1 MLRLGA
7 VTVDRW
13 RIGVGVGGSEP
24 VTTRTAIC
32 HVLLCRS
39 PPTDRV
45 VAARSVVT
53 GEVERLIRESVMT
66 AA

>member
-24 VTTRTAIC
+24 VTTRMPIC

-45 VAARSVVT
+45 VAAPVGREGRS
-53 GEVERLIRESVMT
+53 
-66 AA
+66 

>member
-1 MLRLGA
+1 MLRLGV
-7 VTVDRW
+7 VTVDGW

-24 VTTRTAIC
+24 VTTRMPIS

-45 VAARSVVT
+45 VAAPVGREGRS
-53 GEVERLIRESVMT
+53 
-66 AA
+66 